1 MSTIQFLHPISMHF
15 WTYLHL
21 CYWQQT
27 LATAYTLLQ
36 SSKNVPTVR
45 DFAAFRQ
52 WFATYIVGQENL
64 QFDQGG
70 IEFITVYKLQ

>member
-1 MSTIQFLHPISMHF
+1 MLT
-15 WTYLHL
+15 
-21 CYWQQT
+21 
-27 LATAYTLLQ
+27 TAYTLLQ

-52 WFATYIVGQENL
+52 WFATYSVGQENL